1 MSFRL
6 SSQSASTMGWID
18 PTNLTH
24 IADVSWAISRKARLD
39 APSGRSV
46 FNSKWTFRTRS
57 VLPLA
62 VPVGCNPCDAGT
74 ENISISTSISGSV
87 DNSQKLIVE
96 LNTHIKNLQTIA
108 SDLVLGLPPKQD
120 IILDTQVV

>member
-6 SSQSASTMGWID
+6 SSQSANKMSWID

-57 VLPLA
+57 VLPLTT
-62 VPVGCNPCDAGT
+62 PEGGNPSDAGT
-74 ENISISTSISGSV
+74 ENISVSTSISGSV
-87 DNSQKLIVE
+87 DNSLKLVSE
-96 LNTHIKNLQTIA
+96 LNAHIKNLQTIA

-120 IILDTQVV
+120 ITLVTKVG

>member
-1 MSFRL
+1 M
-6 SSQSASTMGWID
+6 TWID

-24 IADVSWAISRKARLD
+24 TVDASWAVTRKARLD

-62 VPVGCNPCDAGT
+62 APEGSSPSDTGT
-74 ENISISTSISGSV
+74 ENISISTTVSGSV
-87 DNSQKLIVE
+87 NNSVALANE
-96 LNTHIKNLQTIA
+96 LSAHIQNLQVIVQ
-108 SDLVLGLPPKQD
+108 DLILGLPPKQD
-120 IILDTQVV
+120 IVLVTKVA